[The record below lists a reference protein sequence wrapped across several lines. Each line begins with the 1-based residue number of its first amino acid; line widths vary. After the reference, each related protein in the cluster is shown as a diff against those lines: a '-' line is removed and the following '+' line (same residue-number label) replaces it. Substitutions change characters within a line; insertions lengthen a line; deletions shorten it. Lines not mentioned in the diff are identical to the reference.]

1 MPNRKQAN
9 KIVDYLA
16 LLFAINNVLTA
27 GMKTIPPLLFLLM
40 LFVSSRAGLIKE
52 IHSPSGDINVSVSI
66 DSAVTYTVS
75 YKSQILLLPGVIDMM
90 LEDGRKLSGAPL
102 RPKINTRSVNAVI
115 VSPVPEKRRRI
126 PDVYNEMVIRFTNG
140 FGVVFRVY
148 DDGVAYRIITTFKDS
163 IIIKNELAEFNFPHN
178 SLLYFPEVVKRDKQD
193 KYHTSFEEPY
203 QVKPLDS
210 VTENNLCFTPVLV
223 ASAGR
228 PKIVITDAD
237 IEGYPGMFV
246 TGESRN
252 ALRAAFAPYPL
263 EETVAPGDFP
273 QLYASKRADYIA
285 RTKGATD
292 FPWRALLIAPEDKD
306 LPANDLVYRLAS
318 PSRLDDVSWIHPGKA
333 TDEWIISANIFN
345 VNFKSGINTATY
357 KYYIDFAKR
366 FGFERIMMDAGW
378 SDNSD
383 LFKINPDI
391 DMEAIA
397 AYAKKQ
403 NVKLSMWTLAMTL
416 DRQLEPALEQ
426 FNKWGVDFIMTD
438 FIDRDDQKAVNFFH
452 KIAQACAKHKIM
464 IMFHG
469 AFKPAGF
476 NRTYPHAVTRE
487 AVLGSEYNIWS
498 SKATPKHNLL
508 LPYIRM
514 TAGPMDYEPGI
525 LDNATAKT
533 FRPVEEKVMS
543 FGTRCQQLAMYV
555 VYESPIQFFSGNPSQ
570 GLLEPDFM
578 ELLGS
583 IPTTWD
589 TTIVL
594 DGRLGEYI
602 ITARKKNNEW
612 FIGAMNDLSKRSFT
626 IPLDFLENESYAA
639 TICEDG
645 INADRYASDY
655 RLYSQKLSPRD
666 SVTIRMAPGG
676 GYLLRLR
683 PQ

>member
-1 MPNRKQAN
+1 
-9 KIVDYLA
+9 
-16 LLFAINNVLTA
+16 
-27 GMKTIPPLLFLLM
+27 MKTIPLLLL
-40 LFVSSRAGLIKE
+40 LLLLYAPCRANLIKE
-52 IHSPSGDINVSVSI
+52 IHSPSGDIKVSVSI
-66 DSAVTYTVS
+66 DSAITYTAS
-75 YKSQILLLPGVIDMM
+75 YKSHILLFSGVIDMM
-90 LEDGRKLSGAPL
+90 LEDGRKLSGKPL
-102 RPKINTRSVNAVI
+102 RAKINTRSVNAVI

-126 PDVYNEMVIRFTNG
+126 PDVYNEMVIRFANG

-148 DDGVAYRIITTFKDS
+148 DDGIAYRITTTFKDS

-178 SLLYFPEVVKRDKQD
+178 SLLYFPEVVKRDQQD

-210 VTENNLCFTPVLV
+210 VTENNLCFTPVLI

-237 IEGYPGMFV
+237 IEDYPGMFV
-246 TGESRN
+246 AGKSRN

-285 RTKGATD
+285 RTKGSTN

-318 PSRLDDVSWIHPGKA
+318 PSRLDDVSWIRPGKA

-416 DRQLEPALEQ
+416 DRQLQPALEQ

-438 FIDRDDQKAVNFFH
+438 FIDRDDQKAVNLFH

-602 ITARKKNNEW
+602 ITARKKSNEW
-612 FIGAMNDLSKRSFT
+612 FIGAMTDLSKRSFT
-626 IPLDFLENESYAA
+626 IPLDFLDNESYAA

-645 INADRYASDY
+645 INAGRYASDY

-666 SVTIRMAPGG
+666 SVSIKMAPGG